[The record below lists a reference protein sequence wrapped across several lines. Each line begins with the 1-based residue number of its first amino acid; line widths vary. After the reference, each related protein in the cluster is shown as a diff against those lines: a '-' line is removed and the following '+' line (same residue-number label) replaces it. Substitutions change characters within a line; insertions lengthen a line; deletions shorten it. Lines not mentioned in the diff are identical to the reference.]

1 MVQIRIGFVGDS
13 ITHGTG
19 DETLL
24 GWTYRVGQAEVARGH
39 DVTVYNL
46 GIRADTSA
54 LVEERWEIE
63 VNSRLK
69 PEMNCATVWAIGI
82 NDSAYEKSAQHD
94 GQRVELEESLNR
106 ISRMITAAK
115 HVGPALWVGPTPV
128 IADMMPID
136 RLPGVLYDFRNPT
149 IETYS
154 NAFAAKAAEMGV
166 PYLDLYSIFKDD
178 PDWEASLR
186 ASDGLH
192 PNADGYVMM
201 AAQIGTWEGWRAW
214 FDQ

>member
-24 GWTYRVGQAEVARGH
+24 GWTYRVGQAEAAKGH

-54 LVEERWEIE
+54 LVEDRWNIE

-69 PEMNCATVWAIGI
+69 AEMNCATVWAIGI
-82 NDSAYEKSAQHD
+82 NDSAHEKTASTD
-94 GQRVELEESLNR
+94 GLRVPLDESLDR
-106 ISRMITAAK
+106 ISRMINTAK
-115 HVGPALWVGPTPV
+115 SVGPALWIGPTPV
-128 IADMMPID
+128 IEEMMPID
-136 RLPGVLYDFRNPT
+136 RLPGVIYDFRNKM
-149 IETYS
+149 IATYS
-154 NAFAAKAAEMGV
+154 NAFAVKAAEIGV
-166 PYLDLYSIFKDD
+166 PYLDLYSDLAGD
-178 PDWEASLR
+178 PDWDASLR

-201 AAQIGTWEGWRAW
+201 AARVTAWNAWRNW
-214 FDQ
+214 FDS

>member
-24 GWTYRVGQAEVARGH
+24 GWTYRVGQAEAAKGH

-54 LVEERWEIE
+54 LVEDRWNIE

-69 PEMNCATVWAIGI
+69 AGMNCATVWAIGI
-82 NDSAYEKSAQHD
+82 NDSAHEKTASTD
-94 GQRVELEESLNR
+94 GLRVPLDESLDR
-106 ISRMITAAK
+106 ISRMINTAK
-115 HVGPALWVGPTPV
+115 SVGPALWIGPTPV
-128 IADMMPID
+128 IEEMMPID
-136 RLPGVLYDFRNPT
+136 RLPGVIYDFRNEM

-154 NAFAAKAAEMGV
+154 NAFAVKAAEIGV
-166 PYLDLYSIFKDD
+166 PYLDLYSDLAGD
-178 PDWEASLR
+178 PDWDASLR

-201 AAQIGTWEGWRAW
+201 AARVTAWDAWRNW
-214 FDQ
+214 FDS